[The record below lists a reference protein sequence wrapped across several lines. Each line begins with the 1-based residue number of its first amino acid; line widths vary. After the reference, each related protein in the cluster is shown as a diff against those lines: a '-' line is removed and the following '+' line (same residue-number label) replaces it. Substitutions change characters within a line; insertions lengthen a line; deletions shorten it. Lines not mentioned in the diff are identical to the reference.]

1 MVGIPADGVR
11 LGMGPPVELVFW
23 HALEHFAGVSH
34 LLIELGQNR
43 LSVRHHFLVWGRA
56 ICKFSFPRSAW
67 ERAAWTLCVLLSTQ
81 SVGNRVPT
89 ETVGTRSFV
98 VVRYSCLRV

>member
-11 LGMGPPVELVFW
+11 LGMWTPVELVFR
-23 HALEHFAGVSH
+23 HALQQFAGVGH
-34 LLIELGQNR
+34 FLVELRQNG
-43 LSVRHHFLVWGRA
+43 LGVGHHFLVWGRV
-56 ICKFSFPRSAW
+56 ICNFSFPRFAW

-81 SVGNRVPT
+81 SVVNRVPT

-98 VVRYSCLRV
+98 LVRYSCLRV